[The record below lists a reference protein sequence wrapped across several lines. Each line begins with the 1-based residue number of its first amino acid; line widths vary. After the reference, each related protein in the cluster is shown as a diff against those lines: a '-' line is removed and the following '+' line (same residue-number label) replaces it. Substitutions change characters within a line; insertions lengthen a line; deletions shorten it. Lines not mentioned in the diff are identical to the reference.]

1 MNINRE
7 FLSQRNI
14 NGTGNPCKY
23 IVIHETDNYNKGA
36 NARTH
41 AKAQHDGNFADMSVH
56 YYCGSDGVYRAADH
70 TCKCWHV
77 GRTYVSNPN
86 NPDCTNNN
94 SIGIEI
100 CVNSDGDYATARQNA
115 IDLVKYLLQ
124 TTGIPADRVIRHYD
138 AKGKYCPRKMMDNP
152 SLWSDFKA
160 QIQSGSSDVTPPE
173 VDTSWSATGTATCI
187 GNGVYY
193 RPRPTMNCEP
203 YGQLNKGNRFEVD
216 GQEKNGWIHAKVVD
230 QVCWIY
236 KNYVQ
241 YDGQPAPTPDPTPQ
255 PSGWKATGTAI
266 CTGNGVRVR
275 STAEF
280 GNNVLFWLNQGNR
293 FEVDGQKSGEFVH
306 INVNGTVGWM
316 SEDYVKYDVAES
328 ASSNVSG
335 NAIVRNGQIHANNFS
350 GADIKEDGI
359 RGTATKKA
367 GIMVLQ
373 VALNHDYEAGLA
385 VDGAYGSKTDAALGN
400 HYVKYGETQY
410 LVTAVE
416 ILLMLKGYNP
426 SGVENPGQFGSGLES
441 AVKQYQRD
449 HGLTADGVAG
459 RNTILSL
466 IA

>member
-36 NARTH
+36 NARAH

-56 YYCGSDGVYRAADH
+56 YYCGSDGVYQAADH

-160 QIQSGSSDVTPPE
+160 QIQGGSSDVTPPE
-173 VDTSWSATGTATCI
+173 VDTSWNATGTATCT

-203 YGQLNKGNRFEVD
+203 YGQLNK
-216 GQEKNGWIHAKVVD
+216 
-230 QVCWIY
+230 
-236 KNYVQ
+236 
-241 YDGQPAPTPDPTPQ
+241 
-255 PSGWKATGTAI
+255 
-266 CTGNGVRVR
+266 
-275 STAEF
+275 
-280 GNNVLFWLNQGNR
+280 GNR

-316 SEDYVKYDVAES
+316 SEDYVKYDAAES

-385 VDGAYGSKTDAALGN
+385 VDGAYGSKTNAALGN

-410 LVTAVE
+410 LVTAAE

-426 SGVENPGQFGSGLES
+426 GGVECPGQYGSGLKS
-441 AVKQYQRD
+441 AVTQYQSD

-459 RNTILSL
+459 RDTILSL
-466 IA
+466 IS

>member
-41 AKAQHDGNFADMSVH
+41 AKAQHDGNFSDMSVH
-56 YYCGSDGVYRAADH
+56 YYCGSDGIYQAAEH

-100 CVNSDGDYATARQNA
+100 CVNSDGDYAAARQNA
-115 IDLVKYLLQ
+115 IELVKYLLQ

-160 QIQSGSSDVTPPE
+160 QIQGGSSDVTPPE
-173 VDTSWSATGTATCI
+173 VDTSWSATGTATCT

-203 YGQLNKGNRFEVD
+203 YGQINKGNHFEVD
-216 GQEKNGWIHAKVVD
+216 GQEKNGWVHAKVGD
-230 QVCWIY
+230 QICWIS
-236 KNYVQ
+236 KDYVQ
-241 YDGQPAPTPDPTPQ
+241 LDGQLAPTPTPDPQ
-255 PSGWKATGTAI
+255 PSGWHATGTAI
-266 CTGNGVRVR
+266 CTGNRVRVR
-275 STAEF
+275 GSATFE
-280 GNNVLFWLNQGNR
+280 NNVVEWLDKGNR
-293 FEVDGQKSGEFVH
+293 FEVDGQKSGGFVH
-306 INVNGTVGWM
+306 MMVRGTVGWV
-316 SEDYVKYDVAES
+316 SEDYIKYDAAKPTAPSE
-328 ASSNVSG
+328 SG
-335 NAIVRNGQIHANNFS
+335 NPIVRDGQIHANNFC
-350 GADIKEDGI
+350 GAGIKEDGI
-359 RGTATKKA
+359 RGTETKEA
-367 GIMVLQ
+367 GIKVVQHAMNL
-373 VALNHDYEAGLA
+373 DYNKKLK
-385 VDGAYGSKTDAALGN
+385 VDGKWGEESDETLGN

-426 SGVENPGQFGSGLES
+426 GGVECPGQFGSGLKA
-441 AVKQYQRD
+441 AVGQYQKDNR
-449 HGLTADGVAG
+449 LTVDYICGPA
-459 RNTILSL
+459 TFKSL

>member
-1 MNINRE
+1 MNINRK

-41 AKAQHDGNFADMSVH
+41 AKAQHDGNFSDMSVH
-56 YYCGSDGVYRAADH
+56 YYCGSDGIYQAAEH

-100 CVNSDGDYATARQNA
+100 CVNSDGDYAAARQNA
-115 IDLVKYLLQ
+115 IELVKYLLQ

-160 QIQSGSSDVTPPE
+160 QIQGGSSDVTPPE
-173 VDTSWSATGTATCI
+173 VDTSWSATGTATCT

-203 YGQLNKGNRFEVD
+203 YGQINKGNRFEVD
-216 GQEKNGWIHAKVVD
+216 GQEKNDWVHAKVGD
-230 QVCWIY
+230 QICWIS
-236 KNYVQ
+236 KEYVQ
-241 YDGQPAPTPDPTPQ
+241 LDGQPAPTPNPDPQ
-255 PSGWKATGTAI
+255 PSGWHATGTAT
-266 CTGNGVRVR
+266 CMGNRVRVR
-275 STAEF
+275 SSATFE
-280 GNNVLFWLNQGNR
+280 NNVVEWLDKGNR

-306 INVNGTVGWM
+306 VKVRGTVGWM
-316 SEDYVKYDVAES
+316 SESYVKYDVAKPTDPSE
-328 ASSNVSG
+328 SG
-335 NAIVRNGQIHANNFS
+335 NPIVRDGQIHANNFS
-350 GADIKEDGI
+350 GAGIEIDGI
-359 RGTATKKA
+359 RGANTKKA
-367 GIMVLQ
+367 GIKVLQ
-373 VALNHDYEAGLA
+373 VALNHDYNAGLA
-385 VDGAYGSKTDAALGN
+385 VDGIRGAKTDAALGN

-426 SGVENPGQFGSGLES
+426 GGVENPGQFGSGLES